1 MARMNFFFAIASTTC
16 NVSAL
21 PVGTIL
27 DRFGPRVA
35 SIIGSISLAIGTLL
49 MAFAFYIPKF
59 DGYIVGNIFL
69 ALGGTFI
76 FVPSFS
82 IANAFPRFSGLIVAT
97 VTGAFDASAAVFLF
111 YRLAYEASD
120 GSFTPQKFFFGY
132 LVVPVMIV
140 VGQLTLMNEDAYK
153 TIPQYEAKLE
163 KEHDATR
170 DVSGNDLQ
178 DSSVMLM
185 FGRSTTLTKT

>member
-1 MARMNFFFAIASTTC
+1 MNVFFAIASTTC

-27 DRFGPRVA
+27 DRYGPRVA
-35 SIIGSISLAIGTLL
+35 AVIGSISLAIGTLL
-49 MAFAFYIPKF
+49 MAFAFHIPEF
-59 DGYIVGNIFL
+59 DGYIMGNIFL

-82 IANAFPRFSGLIVAT
+82 IANAFPKFSGIIVAT

-111 YRLAYEASD
+111 YRLSYEASG

-132 LVVPVMIV
+132 LAVPVVIFIA
-140 VGQLTLMNEDAYK
+140 QFTLMNEDAYK
-153 TIPQYEAKLE
+153 TIPQYESKLE
-163 KEHDATR
+163 KEQDATR
-170 DVSGNDLQ
+170 DVSSI
-178 DSSVMLM
+178 SSDH
-185 FGRSTTLTKT
+185 TTRKC